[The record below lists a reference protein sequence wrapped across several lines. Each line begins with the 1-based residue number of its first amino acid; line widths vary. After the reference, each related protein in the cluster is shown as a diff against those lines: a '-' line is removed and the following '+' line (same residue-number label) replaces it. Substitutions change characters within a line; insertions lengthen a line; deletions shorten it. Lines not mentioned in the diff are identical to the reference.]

1 MKGVML
7 YVVAGRA
14 TFVRKSTFEFDN
26 EVVEAT
32 EFQEEFE
39 DLLDEELWC
48 SLKEYKSKGNKVQ
61 VFCCDE
67 VDLVIGSSKEDYVEM
82 KEALGKLFCDEY
94 NSENLWKKINEQLD
108 EMDWNDE
115 SQNIC

>member
-1 MKGVML
+1 MKVVML
-7 YVVAGRA
+7 SVVAGRA
-14 TFVRKSTFEFDN
+14 IFVGKGTFDFDN
-26 EVVEAT
+26 VVIDST

-61 VFCCDE
+61 VFCHDE

-94 NSENLWKKINEQLD
+94 NSANLWKKINEQLD